1 MYMYTNY
8 ATMRLAS
15 WVLGSL
21 LIVTVLS
28 GCDLFG
34 SDDDGPAVNEVIVIG
49 TQVDSDFLNTGQFGL
64 SATPLDAE
72 GSAILNEGIEAEV
85 DLRPDDNNASA
96 QLEQSINLVASVEV
110 DRVRRP
116 SGNDLAVPV
125 NLDGSGSMSGTDP
138 NRDRVQATEAFF
150 NELESNDV
158 TFESAVFEFPGFS
171 TDPELNFTSLYQDFT
186 SDTDLLRQA
195 ADQVSS
201 SGGTPMWE
209 SLEELIEYSE
219 DERPNDGFEKA
230 IILLGDG
237 DPNGDLVTR
246 DEVCQAANN
255 ANSPIYGV
263 GFGPASDLSDTPNS
277 SAVENMREIS
287 RCTGGSYLPVD
298 PDDVLA
304 TFTGA
309 FASFATG
316 ASQGSIAFNVQIESG
331 LEQLRNQ
338 NVQRL
343 EGTLRITSG
352 GETVE
357 GTFRFGVPE
366 ANASGAFIL
375 R

>member
-1 MYMYTNY
+1 MYSNY
-8 ATMRLAS
+8 ATMRLAP
-15 WVLGSL
+15 WVLGPL
-21 LIVTVLS
+21 LIATVLS

-34 SDDDGPAVNEVIVIG
+34 SDDDEPAVNEVVVIG
-49 TQVDSDFLNTGQFGL
+49 TQVDSEFLNTGQFGL
-64 SATPLDAE
+64 SATPLDAG
-72 GSAILNEGIEAEV
+72 GSAILNEDIEAEV
-85 DLRPDDNNASA
+85 DLRPVDSNASA
-96 QLEQSINLVASVEV
+96 QLEQSIDLVASVDV

-138 NRDRVQATEAFF
+138 DRDRVQATEAFF
-150 NELESNDV
+150 DELESNNV

-186 SDTDLLRQA
+186 SDPDSLREA
-195 ADQVSS
+195 ADQASA

-219 DERPNDGFEKA
+219 AERPNDSFEKA

-237 DPNGDLVTR
+237 NPNGGLVTR
-246 DEVCQAANN
+246 DEVCQAAND

-263 GFGPASDLSDTPNS
+263 GFGPASDLSNFPNS
-277 SAVENMREIS
+277 RAVENMREIS
-287 RCTGGSYLPVD
+287 NCTGGTYLAVD
-298 PDDVLA
+298 EDDVLS
-304 TFTGA
+304 TFAGA
-309 FASFATG
+309 FSSFATG
-316 ASQGSIAFNVQIESG
+316 TSQGSLSFNVQVESG
-331 LEQLRNQ
+331 LEQVREQ
-338 NVQRL
+338 NIQRL

-366 ANASGAFIL
+366 ANTSGAFIL